1 MTIHPAHEIP
11 YQELRS
17 ALLEASG
24 KGHAI
29 SRTKGSLELWNYTD
43 RCTYD
48 KGWNKYTLVARGL
61 IFDVAAQRIVATPFP
76 KFFNYGEGGY
86 AVPDEGFEVTEKL
99 DGSLGIIYH
108 YNGVWRV
115 ATRGS
120 LESPQ
125 AQWAENWLL
134 ACANPWHL
142 IPGTTYLAEIIY
154 PENRIV
160 IRYPDSGLVML
171 SAFRRDGSELTREE
185 LEAEAALAKFK
196 IAPQYCYTKIE
207 DLLAV
212 SKTLYSDREGFVV
225 RFYSGHRIKIKGDEY
240 CRIHR
245 LISRCTPLAVYDAIV
260 AGDDLQ
266 AIRKELPEEF
276 AKDFDT
282 IVDILGEAARTRI
295 AKLKA
300 AVEMTAP
307 MSDKDL
313 GIILQ
318 ASSHAFGDIAPF
330 IFTVR
335 KKGMTWLQE
344 PKGRAKFYNLFRPAH
359 NVLEGYTASSAVSIF
374 SQEAGTV

>member
-1 MTIHPAHEIP
+1 MTIHPAHQMS

-17 ALLEASG
+17 GLLEASG
-24 KGHAI
+24 NGHVI

-61 IFDVAAQRIVATPFP
+61 ILDVAAQRIVATPFP

-86 AVPDEGFEVTEKL
+86 AVPNESFEVTEKL

-108 YNGVWRV
+108 YYGGWRV

-120 LESPQ
+120 LESRQ

-154 PENRIV
+154 PENKIV
-160 IRYPDSGLVML
+160 IRYPESGLVML
-171 SAFRRDGSELTREE
+171 SAFTVDGYEVPRPV
-185 LEAEAALAKFK
+185 LETQAAATNFK
-196 IAPQYCYTKIE
+196 IAPLHHYNKIE

-212 SKTLYSDREGFVV
+212 SKLLSSDKEGFVV
-225 RFYSGHRIKIKGDEY
+225 RFESGHRIKIKGDEY

-245 LISRCTPLAVYDAIV
+245 LISRCTPLAVYDAMV
-260 AGDDLQ
+260 AGDDLE

-282 IVDILGEAARTRI
+282 IAEILGEAARTRI

-300 AVEMTAP
+300 AVEMTAL

-313 GIILQ
+313 GMLLQ
-318 ASSHAFGDIAPF
+318 SSKHELGDIAPF

-344 PKGRAKFYNLFRPAH
+344 PKGKAKFYNLFRPAH
-359 NVLEGYTASSAVSIF
+359 NVLEGYTASSAVSRF